1 MKSLFI
7 FLFIASIS
15 IICVNGSDSEWTY
28 EFGYQDR
35 LLYIH
40 PFVNYDYN
48 ASWYDSWEKN
58 LFKGNGFLFSV
69 GSVTTHELSI
79 DGALVI
85 NESLGK
91 GWRFRGEGR
100 WSETLHLKN
109 IEKSTFMGLEKE
121 VLNNSSIY
129 LIVNPA
135 YDKEYT
141 DLNMGI
147 LYADSTYENYIR
159 MGLLWEDFVYADKNN
174 MDGVT
179 DKVPLNLQW
188 YARYQRG
195 QFVFYSQGR
204 LSQGFERRFPNPERS
219 PELTYHELLN
229 NNFTVKL
236 YYFPSDV
243 SILNISYYHYQFNE
257 TKTFYDEDLNYN
269 YNTCINDLG
278 LDYLLTF
285 KEVNRL
291 RLQLHYVSNRA
302 KSVSF
307 REHFFEREDF
317 LTALSYERFFSRHI
331 VDLQYMFAL
340 PSWDYIS
347 YHEKE
352 DSYDYQGI
360 MDKVKIGWTYNFPQ
374 GSKIHIS
381 VSHEVQVGN
390 FGGANLQYILLF

>member
-1 MKSLFI
+1 MKFLYI
-7 FLFIASIS
+7 FLFFIS
-15 IICVNGSDSEWTY
+15 FTFVSVYGQGSKWTY

-48 ASWYDSWEKN
+48 AYWCNNWERN
-58 LFKGNGFLFSV
+58 FFKGNGFLFSV
-69 GSVTTHELSI
+69 GSVTTNELLV

-100 WSETLHLKN
+100 WFETLHLKN

-159 MGLLWEDFVYADKNN
+159 LGLLWEDFVYADKNN

-179 DKVPLNLQW
+179 DRVPLNLEW
-188 YARYQRG
+188 YARYQSG

-204 LSQGFERRFPNPERS
+204 LSQGFERRFPNQELS
-219 PELTYHELLN
+219 PDLRYHDLQHS
-229 NNFTVKL
+229 NFTIKF
-236 YYFPSDV
+236 YYFPSEV
-243 SILNISYYHYQFNE
+243 SILNLVYYHYQFNE
-257 TKTFYDEDLNYN
+257 TKTFNTDSLNYN
-269 YNTCINDLG
+269 YNTRIHDIG
-278 LDYLLTF
+278 LDYLLRF

-291 RLQLHYVSNRA
+291 RLQLHYVANRA
-302 KSVSF
+302 KSIGY
-307 REHFFEREDF
+307 REHIFKREDF

-331 VDLQYMFAL
+331 IELQYMFAL

-347 YHEKE
+347 HHEE
-352 DSYDYQGI
+352 EVSYDYQGI

-374 GSKIHIS
+374 GSKIDIS
-381 VSHEVQVGN
+381 VSHEVQVGH

>member
-7 FLFIASIS
+7 FLFIVSIS
-15 IICVNGSDSEWTY
+15 INCVNGSDSDWTY

-48 ASWYDSWEKN
+48 AYWYNNWERN
-58 LFKGNGFLFSV
+58 FFKGNGFLFSV
-69 GSVTTHELSI
+69 GSVTTSELLV

-100 WSETLHLKN
+100 WFETLHLKN
-109 IEKSTFMGLEKE
+109 VEKSTFMGLEKE

-159 MGLLWEDFVYADKNN
+159 LGLLWEDFVYADKNN

-179 DKVPLNLQW
+179 DKVPLNLEW
-188 YARYQRG
+188 YARYQKG

-204 LSQGFERRFPNPERS
+204 LSQGFERRFTNQELS
-219 PELTYHELLN
+219 PDLTSHDLQHS
-229 NNFTVKL
+229 NFTVKL

-243 SILNISYYHYQFNE
+243 SILNLSFYNYQFNE
-257 TKTFYDEDLNYN
+257 TKTFYADSFNYN
-269 YNTCINDLG
+269 YNTRISDIG

-291 RLQLHYVSNRA
+291 RFQLHYVTNRA
-302 KSVSF
+302 KSIGY
-307 REHFFEREDF
+307 REHFFKREDF

-331 VDLQYMFAL
+331 IELQYMFAL

-347 YHEKE
+347 HHEE
-352 DSYDYQGI
+352 EVSYDYQGI

>member
-7 FLFIASIS
+7 FLLIVSIS

-48 ASWYDSWEKN
+48 AYWYNSWERN
-58 LFKGNGFLFSV
+58 FFKGNGFLFCV
-69 GSVTTHELSI
+69 GSVTTHELLV

-85 NESLGK
+85 NETLGK

-100 WSETLHLKN
+100 WSESLHLN
-109 IEKSTFMGLEKE
+109 NFEKSTFMGLEKE
-121 VLNNSSIY
+121 VLNNSSVY

-141 DLNMGI
+141 DLNIGI
-147 LYADSTYENYIR
+147 LYADSSYENYIR
-159 MGLLWEDFVYADKNN
+159 VGLLWEDFVYADKNN

-179 DKVPLNLQW
+179 DKVPLNLEW
-188 YARYQRG
+188 YARYHKG

-204 LSQGFERRFPNPERS
+204 FSQGFERRFPNQELS
-219 PELTYHELLN
+219 PDLTYHDLLH
-229 NNFTVKL
+229 NNFTVKV
-236 YYFPSDV
+236 YYIPSEL
-243 SILNISYYHYQFNE
+243 SILNLSFYQYQFNE
-257 TKTFYDEDLNYN
+257 TKSFYSEEFNYN
-269 YNTCINDLG
+269 YNTRISDIG

-291 RLQLHYVSNRA
+291 RLQLHYVTNKA
-302 KSVSF
+302 KSIGF

-331 VDLQYMFAL
+331 IELQYMFAL
-340 PSWDYIS
+340 PSWDYRS
-347 YHEKE
+347 FHEQE
-352 DSYDYQGI
+352 ASYDYSGI